1 MSPTTAAPSRRRSPG
16 PVAPSAPAPRRR
28 PAPPVRDAVVVPR
41 TRPRPTVRNG
51 TSAAAPVRARTATPT
66 RSRTATP
73 TRSRA
78 AAPTR
83 TRTPV
88 PARARAAT
96 PRTRRVVA
104 APAPPR
110 RHRRIRVAVWVL
122 LGATV
127 VITIAG
133 FHAVLAQTQVRLE
146 ELRGRTAVAESR
158 YEAQRLENGRLS
170 SPARITARAAE
181 MGLAPPAVAPVAVA
195 ILGQV
200 PRRGGASATLAD
212 WAEVKRHLDSSP

>member
-1 MSPTTAAPSRRRSPG
+1 MSPTTAAPTRRRSSG

-28 PAPPVRDAVVVPR
+28 PAPPVRDEVATPR

-51 TSAAAPVRARTATPT
+51 TSTSAPTRARSAAPTRARTAAPA

-73 TRSRA
+73 TR
-78 AAPTR
+78 
-83 TRTPV
+83 TRTP
-88 PARARAAT
+88 ASTRTAT
-96 PRTRRVVA
+96 PRTRRVA
-104 APAPPR
+104 APPAPPR
-110 RHRRIRVAVWVL
+110 RRSRIRVAAWVL
-122 LGATV
+122 LVATI

-146 ELRGRTAVAESR
+146 QLRSRTAVAEAR
-158 YEAQRLENGRLS
+158 YEAQRLENGRLG

-181 MGLAPPAVAPVAVA
+181 MGLAPPAVAPVAVPL
-195 ILGQV
+195 LGQV
-200 PRRGGASATLAD
+200 PRRGGASVTLSD